1 MHKYEKQSRQAGLVA
16 TVSLHAI
23 LLLLFL
29 FVMATSPQENTNLE
43 FGVAVNYGTDNEGYG
58 KVQSYNPANDSQS
71 KEVQKAS
78 SQQEVKQTQFAEN
91 KTVQPETQTD
101 KVKELT
107 TEDKESPAVAKE
119 VAKEAKN
126 TQQPQID
133 NNATLNKGT
142 TGGIED
148 GKSNKGGGNN
158 NGNKEG
164 TVGDMGKPNGDI
176 NADALLG
183 NGGTGGGTS
192 LEMSGWVWDE
202 KPLVNDNSADTGKI
216 IFEIKIDEDGEVIS
230 VKNIYSTV
238 SRTVA
243 NLYEKAVYDLTFS
256 PTNEGMKPAV
266 TVGKITFVITAK

>member
-1 MHKYEKQSRQAGLVA
+1 MHKYEKQSRQTGLIA
-16 TVSLHAI
+16 TVGLHAI

-29 FVMATSPQENTNLE
+29 FVVATSPQESTNLE

-58 KVQSYNPANDSQS
+58 KVQSYNPANNSES
-71 KEVQKAS
+71 KEVQKAAT
-78 SQQEVKQTQFAEN
+78 QQEVKQTQFTEN

-119 VAKEAKN
+119 IAKEAKN
-126 TQQPQID
+126 TPQPQID

-142 TGGIED
+142 TGGTED

-202 KPLVNDNSADTGKI
+202 KPAVNDNSADTGKI